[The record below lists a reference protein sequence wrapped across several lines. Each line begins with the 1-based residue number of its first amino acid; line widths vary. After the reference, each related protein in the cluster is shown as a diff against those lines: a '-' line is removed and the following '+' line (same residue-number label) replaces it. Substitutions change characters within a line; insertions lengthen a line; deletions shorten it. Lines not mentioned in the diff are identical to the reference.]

1 MDSAII
7 FFCYYPAIALEVWI
21 HICLLLGQI
30 ILPSA
35 FVTENE
41 YAKVMLSELRES
53 IFYLQ
58 IPLTSQKIIKQF
70 KMIGDAG
77 TEEIGYDPE
86 EWHWA
91 YTGWA

>member
-1 MDSAII
+1 
-7 FFCYYPAIALEVWI
+7 
-21 HICLLLGQI
+21 
-30 ILPSA
+30 LPSA

-86 EWHWA
+86 E
-91 YTGWA
+91 